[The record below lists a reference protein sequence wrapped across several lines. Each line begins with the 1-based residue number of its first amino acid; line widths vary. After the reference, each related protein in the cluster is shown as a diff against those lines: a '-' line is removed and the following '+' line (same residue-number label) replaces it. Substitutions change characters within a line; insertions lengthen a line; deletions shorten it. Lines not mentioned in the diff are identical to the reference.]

1 MNGVSLNSRF
11 ALLDYIYL
19 ATFINRCFVSAAIT
33 FITHAFADTQNS
45 DANGAPTAVFF
56 LYGSYLT
63 LNITNASY
71 SYPSP
76 VPLSS
81 TTLAPMTL
89 FNQNVT
95 VSLENASVKTTSNG
109 AIQITLTEDDFKSLI
124 AQLYVLYLPFTSFY
138 VTFGAAATTIGV
150 TYYYCL
156 FTDKLLSFFNTGFI
170 S

>member
-1 MNGVSLNSRF
+1 MNRGSVLQSSNHSF
-11 ALLDYIYL
+11 NDC
-19 ATFINRCFVSAAIT
+19 FISAAIT
-33 FITHAFADTQNS
+33 LTLTFAVG
-45 DANGAPTAVFF
+45 DAAPMQTGDDNGAPTAVFF

-76 VPLSS
+76 VLLSS

-89 FNQNVT
+89 FNQTVT

-156 FTDKLLSFFNTGFI
+156 FTEKLLSFFNNTGFI